1 MLWCTWGLDRNIRI
15 VPFDGREGEIS
26 EKTRA
31 NIYRA
36 WIDPKGQYTQE
47 QVEKLISLGT
57 SLELLPLGILHNIIS
72 LSALTL
78 FPISLAWIPAAIS
91 PRRRRLRRGQCPKCA
106 YTLAGVPRVGTGVR
120 CPECGTTW
128 DTVDWRDVRQFD
140 SNASTAD

>member
-1 MLWCTWGLDRNIRI
+1 MH
-15 VPFDGREGEIS
+15 
-26 EKTRA
+26 
-31 NIYRA
+31 
-36 WIDPKGQYTQE
+36 
-47 QVEKLISLGT
+47 T
-57 SLELLPLGILHNIIS
+57 SLDLDAGGILHNVIS
-72 LSALTL
+72 LSTLTL
-78 FPISLAWIPAAIS
+78 FPISLTWIPAAIS